1 MVGKANAHAILN
13 GVNRFERIE
22 PQKEGL
28 YMADEIRRM
37 FCRLLFPRS
46 IFSGIL
52 SERVPVHKTVSAYKM
67 LLGTGKAPKE
77 LPHNDCRRL
86 AMNQFL
92 SRKKVMRHMNILT
105 PQRILASW

>member
-13 GVNRFERIE
+13 GANRFERIE
-22 PQKEGL
+22 PQKEGS
-28 YMADEIRRM
+28 YMAGRNKK
-37 FCRLLFPRS
+37 
-46 IFSGIL
+46 
-52 SERVPVHKTVSAYKM
+52 KTVSAYKM

-105 PQRILASW
+105 PQKILAS